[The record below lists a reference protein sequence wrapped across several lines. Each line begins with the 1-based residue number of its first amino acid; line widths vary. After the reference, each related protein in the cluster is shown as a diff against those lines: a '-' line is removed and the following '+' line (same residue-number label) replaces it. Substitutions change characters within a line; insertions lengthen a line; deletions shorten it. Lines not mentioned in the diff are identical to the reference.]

1 MKTSLLLTVL
11 GVTWLPVA
19 AHAQTPAPA
28 TPTAAPVANCLP
40 KSWRDPQ
47 PTYKSVEVLP
57 DSRVTFR
64 LCAPL
69 AREAK
74 VISPDL
80 GDAIP
85 GGMTDGVA
93 NGLAMTRDAT
103 GMWTATTSRALVA
116 QPYRFNF
123 QVDGA
128 PVPDPRGTMWSE
140 QVNGLTGVFD
150 VPGPAGAFQA
160 YRQDVPHGIVSELE
174 YMSASLG
181 VKRRAHVYT
190 PPGYTG
196 DARRYPVLYLVH
208 GAGDSDD
215 SWTSIGHAQYILDN
229 LIAAGKAVPMIV
241 VMPAGHT
248 PPKPGQNILVN
259 TDFGNDLTQDLIPLV
274 DRTYRTVVKPASRA
288 MAGLSMGG
296 AHTLNFGL
304 TRPDLFRAVGIF
316 SMGLGVQDAKAET
329 AGYEGANDARLRM
342 AARDMKLVWY
352 GMGKDDFLYGTVA
365 PTRAMLDKYKIR
377 YDYVE
382 TPGGHSWDN
391 WRAYLNQFAP
401 RLFR

>member
-11 GVTWLPVA
+11 GGAWLSVA

-28 TPTAAPVANCLP
+28 TLTAAPVANCLP
-40 KSWRDPQ
+40 KNWRDPQ

-57 DSRVTFR
+57 DNRVTFR

-93 NGLAMTRDAT
+93 NGLAMAQDAT
-103 GMWTATTSRALVA
+103 GMWIATTSRALVA

-140 QVNGLTGVFD
+140 QVNGLTGVFE
-150 VPGPAGAFQA
+150 VPGPAGAFQT

-174 YMSASLG
+174 YTSASLG

-190 PPGYTG
+190 PPGYTRDG
-196 DARRYPVLYLVH
+196 RRYPVLYLIH

-229 LIAAGKAVPMIV
+229 LIAGGKAVPMIV

-248 PPKPGQNILVN
+248 PPKLGQNILVN
-259 TDFGNDLTQDLIPLV
+259 MDFGNDLTKDLIPLI
-274 DRTYRTVVKPASRA
+274 DRTYRSMARPEMRA

-304 TRPDLFRAVGIF
+304 PRSDLFRAVGIF
-316 SMGLGVQDAKAET
+316 SMGLGVQDAKVET
-329 AGYEGANDARLRM
+329 AGYEGANESGLRM

-352 GMGKDDFLYGTVA
+352 GMGKDDFLYATVV

-382 TPGGHSWDN
+382 TTGGHSWDN

-401 RLFR
+401 KLFR